1 MIQSCWT
8 QKLSIFYLFSFQH
21 WVLMNLYPTSEDNTD
36 PISLTFDTFFFLYAL
51 KTRHVDETLAK
62 TLIPQWS
69 NLAEPRKHSLFLTF
83 LHFKTK
89 CVNKTLAKALRLQ
102 WPNIIDLREI
112 SLFHIFLHFKP
123 KRVNETLAKVL
134 GPQWPNLGDPR
145 ELSLLLTLLIF
156 DKQAGHPRT
165 S

>member
-1 MIQSCWT
+1 M
-8 QKLSIFYLFSFQH
+8 LNPEAFNFLPFSFQH

-36 PISLTFDTFFFLYAL
+36 PISLTFDSFFFLYAL
-51 KTRHVDETLAK
+51 KNRRVNETLAK
-62 TLIPQWS
+62 ILALHWS
-69 NLAEPRKHSLFLTF
+69 NLVIPRKHSLFHTVLLFKTGWVNESLANVSSLQRPTLREISLFLTF

-89 CVNKTLAKALRLQ
+89 
-102 WPNIIDLREI
+102 
-112 SLFHIFLHFKP
+112 
-123 KRVNETLAKVL
+123 RVNESLAKVL